1 MQKLIQDLNQV
12 DKKNKTNLAVP
23 FSEKDES
30 AHPGVE
36 NFMKKILIKNDQ
48 DYKKF
53 QKSRQK

>member
-23 FSEKDES
+23 FSQKDES

-36 NFMKKILIKNDQ
+36 NFMKKVLTKNDQ
-48 DYKKF
+48 DFKKF
-53 QKSRQK
+53 LKNRQK